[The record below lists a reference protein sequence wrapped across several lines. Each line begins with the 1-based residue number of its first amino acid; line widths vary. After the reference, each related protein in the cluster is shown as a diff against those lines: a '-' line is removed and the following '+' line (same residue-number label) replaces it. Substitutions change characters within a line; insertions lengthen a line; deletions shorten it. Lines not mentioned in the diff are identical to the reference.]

1 MPRADLR
8 IARPAAL
15 LLVILTIVAC
25 SRAGGGVPPSAS
37 PSIAPSAAPSG
48 PPASG
53 DPASADRA
61 LFRVTQDGGFVAPGA
76 ILGRLPVIVVYPDG
90 RVIAQGP
97 QIEIY
102 PGPLMPNLQE
112 HTLTAEALA
121 RLIALARDHD
131 LLRTIHY
138 DFPGIADATD
148 TVLTIELDGATHKVS
163 AYALAEGGVGG
174 GAGVPV
180 DGATM
185 QGRAALRDFIDVLTG
200 LPADAFMDQ
209 EHPYAAD
216 RIRIYA
222 GKGIVAHDVQLPQPV
237 IDWPL
242 ADLATAGQAV
252 VDRAVDVRC
261 QALTGDDLKTV
272 LPLLQ
277 QANVL
282 TTFRSGGQP
291 YGLIVRPLLPGEPD
305 C

>member
-1 MPRADLR
+1 M
-8 IARPAAL
+8 
-15 LLVILTIVAC
+15 
-25 SRAGGGVPPSAS
+25 
-37 PSIAPSAAPSG
+37 
-48 PPASG
+48 
-53 DPASADRA
+53 
-61 LFRVTQDGGFVAPGA
+61 APGA

-90 RVIAQGP
+90 RVITQGP
-97 QIEIY
+97 QIDIY
-102 PGPLMPNLQE
+102 PGPLMPNLQT
-112 HTLTAEALA
+112 HTLTAETVA
-121 RLIALARDHD
+121 RLIGLARDHG

-148 TVLTIELDGATHKVS
+148 TVLTIELDGSTYTVS

-180 DGATM
+180 DGPTKR
-185 QGRAALRDFIDVLTG
+185 GRAALRDFIDTVTG
-200 LPADAFMDQ
+200 LPADGFMDL

-222 GKGIVAHDVQLPQPV
+222 GKGIVAQDVQLPQRA

-252 VDRAVDVRC
+252 VDRMVDVRC
-261 QALTGDDLKTV
+261 QAITGDDLRAV

-277 QANVL
+277 QANAL
-282 TTFRSGGQP
+282 STFRSKGES